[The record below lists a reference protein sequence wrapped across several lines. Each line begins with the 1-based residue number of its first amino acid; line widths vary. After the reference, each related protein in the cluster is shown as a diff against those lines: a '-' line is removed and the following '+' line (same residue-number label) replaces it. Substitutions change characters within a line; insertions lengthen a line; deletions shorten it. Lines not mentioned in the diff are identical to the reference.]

1 MTGRDRKPPAA
12 GPASQPEESNTTW
25 ERAIPTL
32 EACAASRS
40 DETPMDREAF
50 AAFYQRSAPGL
61 RAYLIRVSGN
71 AALADD
77 LLQESFLRFLCAK
90 QPEGGE
96 VNYRRYLFRIAT
108 NLLRDHWRK
117 PKADCLEETPDRFLI
132 AQDSSSR
139 VDLQVDL
146 QIALGPAL
154 ARMRPR
160 DRQLLWL
167 AHAEGY
173 SHQEISEITGL
184 ATASI
189 RLLLF
194 RARRKM
200 ARLIRKQMAGSR
212 SLI

>member
-1 MTGRDRKPPAA
+1 
-12 GPASQPEESNTTW
+12 
-25 ERAIPTL
+25 
-32 EACAASRS
+32 
-40 DETPMDREAF
+40 MDREAF
-50 AAFYQRSAPGL
+50 AGFYQRSAPAL
-61 RAYLIRVSGN
+61 RAYLLRVSGN
-71 AALADD
+71 SALADD
-77 LLQESFLRFLCAK
+77 LLQESYLRFLCAK

-96 VNYRRYLFRIAT
+96 VNFRRYLFRIAT
-108 NLLRDHWRK
+108 NLLRDYWRK
-117 PKADCLEETPDRFLI
+117 PKHGCLEEIPDQFLV
-132 AQDSSSR
+132 AQDESS
-139 VDLQVDL
+139 QVDL
-146 QIALGPAL
+146 QAALGPAM

-200 ARLIRKQMAGSR
+200 AHLLRKHTAGNRSR
-212 SLI
+212 I

>member
-1 MTGRDRKPPAA
+1 MTGPHRQPPSDAA
-12 GPASQPEESNTTW
+12 GSRQEESNTTW
-25 ERAIPTL
+25 EYTIPSI
-32 EACAASRS
+32 EGCAASRN
-40 DETPMDREAF
+40 DELPMDREAF
-50 AAFYQRSAPGL
+50 AGFYQRSAPGL
-61 RAYLIRVSGN
+61 RAYLVRVSGN
-71 AALADD
+71 SALADD
-77 LLQESFLRFLCAK
+77 LLQESYLRFLCAK

-117 PKADCLEETPDRFLI
+117 PKHGCLEEVPDQFLV
-132 AQDSSSR
+132 APDVSS
-139 VDLQVDL
+139 QVDL
-146 QIALGPAL
+146 QAALGPAM

-184 ATASI
+184 ATTSI

-200 ARLIRKQMAGSR
+200 AHLLRKHRAGDR
-212 SLI
+212 SLV

>member
-1 MTGRDRKPPAA
+1 MTGMHQQPPADPS
-12 GPASQPEESNTTW
+12 GPQPEESNTTW
-25 ERAIPTL
+25 EYTIPSI

-40 DETPMDREAF
+40 DGLPMDRDMF
-50 AAFYQRSAPGL
+50 AGFYQRSAPAL
-61 RAYLIRVSGN
+61 RAYLLRVSGN
-71 AALADD
+71 SALADD
-77 LLQESFLRFLCAK
+77 LLQESYLRFLCAK

-96 VNYRRYLFRIAT
+96 VNYRRYLFRTAT

-117 PKADCLEETPDRFLI
+117 PKHGCLEEIPDQFLV
-132 AQDSSSR
+132 AQDVSS
-139 VDLQVDL
+139 QVDL
-146 QIALGPAL
+146 QAALGPAM

-184 ATASI
+184 ATTSI

-200 ARLIRKQMAGSR
+200 ARLLRKHAAGDRSR
-212 SLI
+212 I

>member
-1 MTGRDRKPPAA
+1 MTGLHQQPPADGA
-12 GPASQPEESNTTW
+12 GSQREESNTTW
-25 ERAIPTL
+25 EYTIPSI
-32 EACAASRS
+32 EACAASRH
-40 DETPMDREAF
+40 DELPMDREAF
-50 AAFYQRSAPGL
+50 AGFYQRSAPAL
-61 RAYLIRVSGN
+61 RAYLVRVSGN
-71 AALADD
+71 SALADD
-77 LLQESFLRFLCAK
+77 LLQESYLRFLCAK
-90 QPEGGE
+90 QPDGGE
-96 VNYRRYLFRIAT
+96 VNFRRYLFRIAT

-117 PKADCLEETPDRFLI
+117 PRHGCLEEIPDQFLI
-132 AQDSSSR
+132 AQDISS
-139 VDLQVDL
+139 QVDL
-146 QIALGPAL
+146 QAALGPAM

-194 RARRKM
+194 RARGKM
-200 ARLIRKQMAGSR
+200 ARLLRKQMAGAR

>member
-1 MTGRDRKPPAA
+1 MSGSSRRGTE
-12 GPASQPEESNTTW
+12 QESTTTW
-25 ERAIPTL
+25 EYTIPNI
-32 EACAASRS
+32 EAGTASRKN
-40 DETPMDREAF
+40 ELPMDRDAF
-50 AAFYQRSAPGL
+50 AGFYERSAPAL
-61 RAYLIRVSGN
+61 RAYLVRVSGN

-77 LLQESFLRFLCAK
+77 LLQESYLRFLCAS

-108 NLLRDHWRK
+108 NLLKDHWRR
-117 PKADCLEETPDRFLI
+117 PKLGGLEDIPQALLAAPDLS
-132 AQDSSSR
+132 A
-139 VDLQVDL
+139 QVDL
-146 QIALGPAL
+146 QAALNPAM

-173 SHQEISEITGL
+173 SHREIAEIMGIG
-184 ATASI
+184 TASI

-200 ARLIRKQMAGSR
+200 ARMLRQQIATDRSR
-212 SLI
+212 A

>member
-1 MTGRDRKPPAA
+1 VSGSSRRGTK
-12 GPASQPEESNTTW
+12 QESTTTW
-25 ERAIPTL
+25 EYTIPNI
-32 EACAASRS
+32 EAGTASRKN
-40 DETPMDREAF
+40 ELPMDRDAF
-50 AAFYQRSAPGL
+50 AGFYERSAPAL
-61 RAYLIRVSGN
+61 RAYLVRVSGN

-77 LLQESFLRFLCAK
+77 LLQESYLRFLCAS

-108 NLLRDHWRK
+108 NLLKDHWRR
-117 PKADCLEETPDRFLI
+117 PKLGGLEDIPQALLAAPDLS
-132 AQDSSSR
+132 A
-139 VDLQVDL
+139 QVDL
-146 QIALGPAL
+146 QAALNPAM

-173 SHQEISEITGL
+173 SHREIAEIMGIG
-184 ATASI
+184 TASI

-200 ARLIRKQMAGSR
+200 ARMLRQQIATDRSR
-212 SLI
+212 A

>member
-1 MTGRDRKPPAA
+1 MTGLHRQPSADGA
-12 GPASQPEESNTTW
+12 GSQREESNTTW
-25 ERAIPTL
+25 EYTIPSI
-32 EACAASRS
+32 EACAASRN
-40 DETPMDREAF
+40 DELPMDREAF
-50 AAFYQRSAPGL
+50 AGFYQRSAPAL
-61 RAYLIRVSGN
+61 RAYLVRVSGN

-77 LLQESFLRFLCAK
+77 LLQESYLRFLCAK

-96 VNYRRYLFRIAT
+96 VNFRRYLFRIAT

-117 PKADCLEETPDRFLI
+117 PKHGCLEEVPDQFLV
-132 AQDSSSR
+132 AQDVSS
-139 VDLQVDL
+139 QVDL
-146 QIALGPAL
+146 QAALGPAM
-154 ARMRPR
+154 ARIRPR

-200 ARLIRKQMAGSR
+200 AHLLRKHAAGNGSR
-212 SLI
+212 V

>member
-1 MTGRDRKPPAA
+1 MTGPHRQPPSDAA
-12 GPASQPEESNTTW
+12 GSRQEESNTTW
-25 ERAIPTL
+25 EYTIPSI
-32 EACAASRS
+32 EGCAASRN
-40 DETPMDREAF
+40 DELPMDREAF
-50 AAFYQRSAPGL
+50 AGFYQRSAPGL
-61 RAYLIRVSGN
+61 RAYLVRVSGN
-71 AALADD
+71 SALADD
-77 LLQESFLRFLCAK
+77 LLQESYLRFLCAK

-117 PKADCLEETPDRFLI
+117 PKHGCLEEVPDQFLV
-132 AQDSSSR
+132 APDVSSQ
-139 VDLQVDL
+139 VNLQA
-146 QIALGPAL
+146 ALAPAM

-184 ATASI
+184 ATTSI

-200 ARLIRKQMAGSR
+200 AHLLRKHRAGDR
-212 SLI
+212 SLV